1 MRRFF
6 LLLTGA
12 ASLGAPA
19 LLAQK
24 GNPGPAVPLAPPVV
38 RIITGNPLTINIG
51 DDNSFQVFNSA
62 IPGSGQIFPTSCTTT
77 ADMGVFARIGST
89 LIAPNFSEHPCVS
102 ATGSIGVNTPWT
114 PFSISS
120 VTGTGTAASPFTVTV
135 VSDGGATGLRLTMTV
150 TYVNGDNFFRKNLTF
165 SSTSG
170 TINFDVFVGADIFL
184 AASDS
189 GIPYQEPTSGSPG
202 GRDCPTQNYT
212 ILLIPLTAAN
222 RYSGN
227 FYSTVWSQIGAGSLS
242 NTIATGCID
251 NGAALQWQ
259 NRSVSA
265 GNPTTIQT
273 ATSFG
278 TIPSITQFRVD
289 SVTPNQGNPGQTL
302 TVVVA
307 GIGFQAGTTFS
318 FGAGITV
325 NSTTINSSTQ
335 ATLSISI
342 ASSAT
347 AGFRDVLGTQST
359 GGLTNTLSN
368 GFQVLG
374 AAAPVEV
381 PTLSTFGLI
390 CLGLLIAGLGYWLL
404 RNAS

>member
-1 MRRFF
+1 MKRFF
-6 LLLTGA
+6 LLLTGV
-12 ASLGAPA
+12 ASLGVPV

-24 GNPGPAVPLAPPVV
+24 GNPGPAVALAAPVV
-38 RIITGNPLTINIG
+38 RIITGTPLTINIG

-62 IPGSGQIFPTSCTTT
+62 IPGSGQIYPTGCTTT

-89 LIAPNFSEHPCVS
+89 LIAPNFSQHPCGS
-102 ATGSIGVNTPWT
+102 ATGSIGGNTPWT
-114 PFSISS
+114 PVSISS
-120 VTGTGTAASPFTVTV
+120 VTGTGTAANPFTVV
-135 VSDGGATGLRLTMTV
+135 VVADGGATGLRLTMTV
-150 TYVNGDNFFRKNLTF
+150 TYVNSDNFFRQNLTF

-170 TINFDVFVGADIFL
+170 TINFDVFTGADIFL
-184 AASDS
+184 ANSDS
-189 GIPYQEPTSGSPG
+189 GIPFLEPTSGSPG
-202 GRDCPTQNYT
+202 GKDCPTQNYN

-222 RYSGN
+222 RYSAN
-227 FYSTVWSQIGAGSLS
+227 FYSTVWSQIGTGSLS
-242 NTIATGCID
+242 NTIAVGCQD

-289 SVTPNQGNPGQTL
+289 SVTANQGNPGQTL

-347 AGFRDVLGTQST
+347 PGFRDVVGTQSP

-374 AAAPVEV
+374 PAASAIV